1 MRMPKVS
8 GTIAAVAPS
17 EVPTMNRV
25 IGIST
30 MSRMRNGSD
39 RLMLT

>member
-1 MRMPKVS
+1 VPKVS

-17 EVPTMNRV
+17 EVPTMKRV
-25 IGIST
+25 TGMST
-30 MSRMRNGSD
+30 MIRMRNGSE